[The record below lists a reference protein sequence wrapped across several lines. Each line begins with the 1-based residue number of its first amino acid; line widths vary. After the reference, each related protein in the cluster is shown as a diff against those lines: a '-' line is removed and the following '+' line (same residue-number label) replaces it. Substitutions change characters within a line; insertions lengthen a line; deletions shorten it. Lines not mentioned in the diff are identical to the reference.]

1 MDGTTYKCYQIYRSK
16 RTLVDC
22 TDVCGNTIRFKTF
35 MFHSGFIII
44 GLTFLVFVRPIV
56 ISCIKR
62 FCCIR
67 EVMERTDAETTNDA
81 SIQCD
86 IEPAICRI
94 IVHPDESLNITN
106 L

>member
-1 MDGTTYKCYQIYRSK
+1 MGDVTYKCYQIHHSK

-22 TDVCGNTIRFKTF
+22 TDICGDTVIFKTF
-35 MFHSGFIII
+35 MFHSGFILI
-44 GLTFLVFVRPIV
+44 GLTFLVFVRPII

-62 FCCIR
+62 FCCAR
-67 EVMERTDAETTNDA
+67 EVTERTDVETTNDA

-94 IVHPDESLNITN
+94 IVHPDESFN
-106 L
+106 LTIR